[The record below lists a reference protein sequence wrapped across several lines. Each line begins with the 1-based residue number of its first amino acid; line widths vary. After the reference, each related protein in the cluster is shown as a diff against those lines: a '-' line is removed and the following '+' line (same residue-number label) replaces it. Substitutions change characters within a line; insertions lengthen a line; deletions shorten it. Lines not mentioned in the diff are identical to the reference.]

1 MDFLRTLLASAA
13 SLLLRLLVVVFSL
26 VFLASLVVAGLVAA
40 LVLSVWALLR
50 GRRPTVAD
58 FGLFRRYRWTD
69 IHTRTSAWTP
79 GRGTSRASGGVIDVE
94 ARELP
99 PRQGDA
105 SPRR

>member
-1 MDFLRTLLASAA
+1 MDSLRTVAALAA
-13 SLLLRLLVVVFSL
+13 SLLLRLVVVAFSL
-26 VFLASLVVAGLVAA
+26 VFLASLVVAGLFAA

-69 IHTRTSAWTP
+69 LHTRTGAWRSP
-79 GRGTSRASGGVIDVE
+79 RGASRASGEVIDVQ

-99 PRQGDA
+99 PRQSGTG
-105 SPRR
+105 PGR